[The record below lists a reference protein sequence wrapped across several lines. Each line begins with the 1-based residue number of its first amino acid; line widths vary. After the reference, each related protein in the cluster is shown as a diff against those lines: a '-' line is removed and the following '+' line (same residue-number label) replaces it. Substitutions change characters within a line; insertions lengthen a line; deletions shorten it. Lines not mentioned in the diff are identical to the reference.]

1 MTVPAPVEITALL
14 KHKPVNESGNPW
26 NGHATGR
33 MKNEVIEK
41 LILSKP
47 TEAFKIMVSFTHNT
61 CLFGKK
67 YSMRQ
72 AMLTRKFSPRQIA
85 CLALT
90 IDKDF
95 GDSVPRE

>member
-1 MTVPAPVEITALL
+1 MTVPALVEITALL

-26 NGHATGR
+26 NGHATGG

-41 LILSKP
+41 L
-47 TEAFKIMVSFTHNT
+47 KIMVSFTHIT

-72 AMLTRKFSPRQIA
+72 AMLTRKFSTRQIA

-90 IDKDF
+90 KDKDF